1 MRKISAQLIAGR
13 ISVKLLP
20 RQVYGYPVLFVVA
33 AVVLSMVPLLVNASD
48 GPRDWLKRMDHAVEY
63 LNYEGTLVHMHA
75 GRSDTYQIYHRVE
88 DGVVTERLVALDGAG
103 REIIRDQDEVT
114 CIFPDQQSVVVE
126 KRRERDSG
134 QSPLQASLPAYSQS
148 GERYYQFS
156 MVRSERVAGR
166 AARLV
171 AIRPK
176 DNYRYGYRLWLDEAT
191 AMPLKS
197 QLRSEETGNYVEEIL
212 FANISLPE
220 RVSADRV
227 RSSLVTDKFSWLRAE
242 NSAPSARQESVD
254 AHWRAMEL
262 PPGFMLAAA
271 KVELLTDAASPRHH
285 IVYTDGLA
293 TVSVFI
299 DVTVAASEQ
308 AEGVSKIGTANA
320 YSTMHDGW
328 LVTAV
333 GQVPLRTV
341 QMISLSV
348 RSVPGESS
356 D

>member
-13 ISVKLLP
+13 IGVKVRP
-20 RQVYGYPVLFVVA
+20 HPIYGHPVLCVIA
-33 AVVLSMVPLLVNASD
+33 AVVLSMVPWHANASD

-75 GRSDTYQIYHRVE
+75 GRADTYQIYHRVA
-88 DGVVTERLVALDGAG
+88 DGAVTERLVALDGAG
-103 REIIRDQDEVT
+103 REIIRNQDEVT

-134 QSPLQASLPAYSQS
+134 QSPLRASLPTYSQS

-166 AARLV
+166 DARLV

-227 RSSLVTDKFSWLRAE
+227 RSSLVTDEFSWLRAE
-242 NSAPSARQESVD
+242 NSTPSMRKESVD

-271 KVELLTDAASPRHH
+271 KLELLTDAASPRHH

>member
-1 MRKISAQLIAGR
+1 MLRISAQLISGR
-13 ISVKLLP
+13 MNIKARP
-20 RQVYGYPVLFVVA
+20 GQDFAPPVVFVVA
-33 AVVLSMVPLLVNASD
+33 AIVLLIAIRPADASD
-48 GPRDWLKRMDHAVEY
+48 SPRDWLERMDHAVEY
-63 LNYEGTLVHMHA
+63 LNYEGMLVHMHA
-75 GRSDTYQIYHRVE
+75 GRVDIYQIYHRVE

-103 REIIRDQDEVT
+103 REIIRNQDEVT
-114 CIFPDQQSVVVE
+114 CIFPDLRSVVVE
-126 KRRERDSG
+126 KRRDRDSG
-134 QSPLQASLPAYSQS
+134 QSPLRASLPAYSQW
-148 GERYYQFS
+148 GQRYYQFS
-156 MVRSERVAGR
+156 MVRSEQVAGR
-166 AARLV
+166 AARLI

-212 FANISLPE
+212 LANISLPE

-227 RSSLVTDKFSWLRAE
+227 RSSLVTDNFSWLRAK
-242 NSAPSARQESVD
+242 NPVRSAPEASAEV
-254 AHWRAMEL
+254 HWRAMEL
-262 PPGFMLAAA
+262 PPGFILVAA
-271 KVELLTDAASPRHH
+271 KLELLTDAALPRHH

-293 TVSVFI
+293 TVSVFV

-308 AEGVSKIGTANA
+308 AEGVSKIGAANA
-320 YSTMHDGW
+320 YSTIHDGR

-341 QMISLSV
+341 QMMSLSV
-348 RSVPGESS
+348 RPVQGKFN